1 MEERESFVFY
11 KGFRDA
17 IKTLP
22 KKYQLS
28 AFDMI
33 LDYGFS
39 GIIPEKESIEKAIL
53 ISCKPQIDKSLKRY
67 ENCVTNG
74 KKGGRP
80 KKNQEINQE
89 QNQEQNQEINQ
100 EITKEEP
107 EQNPKEPNP
116 NLNYNYNDNY
126 NYNYNYNNNISCT
139 ELEKSSS
146 MPTEPPTITLMLND
160 KTEYPLYNKDIEQWQ
175 ELYPAV
181 DILQQLRKMKGWLM
195 SHPKQR
201 KTKGG
206 ILKFIN
212 SWLAKEQDK
221 GGYYYGT
228 STGYYTTNSKQHEET
243 EPECDSDRWIREAR
257 EEAESRGETFVVEV
271 PDCDF

>member
-80 KKNQEINQE
+80 KKKQEINQEINQE
-89 QNQEQNQEINQ
+89 QNQ

-126 NYNYNYNNNISCT
+126 NYNYNY
-139 ELEKSSS
+139 S
-146 MPTEPPTITLMLND
+146 MNCNFSPPL
-160 KTEYPLYNKDIEQWQ
+160 
-175 ELYPAV
+175 
-181 DILQQLRKMKGWLM
+181 
-195 SHPKQR
+195 
-201 KTKGG
+201 
-206 ILKFIN
+206 
-212 SWLAKEQDK
+212 
-221 GGYYYGT
+221 
-228 STGYYTTNSKQHEET
+228 
-243 EPECDSDRWIREAR
+243 
-257 EEAESRGETFVVEV
+257 
-271 PDCDF
+271 